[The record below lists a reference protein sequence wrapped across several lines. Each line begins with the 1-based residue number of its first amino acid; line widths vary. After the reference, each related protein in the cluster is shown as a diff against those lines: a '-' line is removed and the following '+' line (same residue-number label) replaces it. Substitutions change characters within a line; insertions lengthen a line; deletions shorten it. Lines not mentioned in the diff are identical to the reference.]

1 MVVVLLSMAESCD
14 NNHRWMQKIEMSI
27 PSSGYE
33 SCIKDAVSSIPGASI
48 AGVEYGRFELH
59 VQFQRPLRN
68 VHVYIQPK
76 DNNKADLM
84 FVGKDWSESTDEKN
98 EFLSFSKIMSDA
110 IMRRCHSTD
119 VSPN

>member
-1 MVVVLLSMAESCD
+1 MSKILRICVAVALLSMAASCD
-14 NNHRWMQKIEMSI
+14 NNHRWMQRTEISI

-33 SCIKDAVSSIPGASI
+33 SCIRNAVSSIPGASI
-48 AGVEYGRFELH
+48 IGVEYGRIELN

-84 FVGKDWSESTDEKN
+84 FIGKDWSESTEEKN
-98 EFLSFSKIMSDA
+98 EFLSFSKIMSVA
-110 IMRRCHSTD
+110 ILRRC
-119 VSPN
+119 